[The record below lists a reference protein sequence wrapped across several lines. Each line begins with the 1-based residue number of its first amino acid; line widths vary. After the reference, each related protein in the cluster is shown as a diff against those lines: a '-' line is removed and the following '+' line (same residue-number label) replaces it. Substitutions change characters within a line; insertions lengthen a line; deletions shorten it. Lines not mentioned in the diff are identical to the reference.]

1 MDEYQKE
8 LLKRGSPAKPT
19 PPAIGPAPEIAEA
32 VRVPDNLS
40 NYVDFLHPW
49 GGNLTN
55 LGVLLTMLLVFLGA
69 TGIAL
74 RAQDIG

>member
-1 MDEYQKE
+1 M
-8 LLKRGSPAKPT
+8 L
-19 PPAIGPAPEIAEA
+19 GPAPEIAAA
-32 VRVPDNLS
+32 VRVPDDLS

-55 LGVLLTMLLVFLGA
+55 LGVLFAMLFVFLGA